1 MTYRDICI
9 KALRTS
15 GAVGLG
21 EIPSDDEI
29 ALAIDKLN
37 SLLGSLF
44 IEASL
49 QYNKKTIEFTTRS
62 DGTAYFGTFS
72 NPFPPFPPINSDLF
86 SEIFKAINLTLN
98 TEMKYL
104 NDAEFLNQQINDVSH
119 NYYTF
124 SFIEPE
130 LIEFQSSKDL
140 KDIQIQYNP
149 LWKDKVLSDL
159 FDLPQ
164 FYLRMIE
171 YGLAAELA
179 DFFGRPSEMLTANY
193 KSSLKRIKQFN
204 YTPSI
209 LNNRQISNFDNGY
222 GLI

>member
-9 KALRTS
+9 RALKTS

-140 KDIQIQYNP
+140 KNIQIQYNP
-149 LWKDKVLSDL
+149 LWKDKVLSDI